1 MSINYK
7 IINPNQKRTVV
18 YLHGFLESLTMWR
31 NLPLEEMPFR
41 SILIDLPGHGKS
53 ALNEI
58 PKDDNKLEKIALLL
72 KHFLE
77 NLGIHEYDII
87 GHSLGGYV
95 AIEMHKLNND
105 KLQKIVLMHSNF
117 WEDDEQKKSDRNRVI
132 QVVKS
137 NKSFFIKEAIPNLFL
152 EEVRTTDFVQE
163 LIKEALL
170 IDKTSIIFYSEAMR
184 DRLSNEKH
192 FVDHNKNFHIVQ
204 GEMDKIVP
212 KEKMNMYQI
221 INYHEINNAGHMGHF
236 ENQKEI
242 ANFLRKF

>member
-18 YLHGFLESLTMWR
+18 FLHGFLESLTMWR

-41 SILIDLPGHGKS
+41 SVLIDLPGHGKS
-53 ALNEI
+53 TLTDLQKKE
-58 PKDDNKLEKIALLL
+58 NKLEKIALQI

-95 AIEMHKLNND
+95 AIEMHKLKND
-105 KLQKIVLMHSNF
+105 KFQKIVLMHSNF
-117 WEDDEQKKSDRNRVI
+117 WDDDEQKKSDRNRVI

-152 EEVRTTDFVQE
+152 EEVRNSDFVRE
-163 LIKEALL
+163 LIDEALL
-170 IDKTSIIFYSEAMR
+170 IKENSIIFYSEAMR
-184 DRLSNEKH
+184 DRLSNENH
-192 FVDHNKNFHIVQ
+192 FSVNNENFFIIQ
-204 GEMDKIVP
+204 GERDKIVP
-212 KEKMNMYQI
+212 KEKMNNYHI
-221 INYHEINNAGHMGHF
+221 LNYHEINNAGHMGHF
-236 ENQKEI
+236 ENQKDIEK
-242 ANFLRKF
+242 FLRIF